1 MPEPQ
6 PPKGLKDWGKHLWD
20 GVIAGTTLDPA
31 GYILLGEACRT
42 ADIIERLS
50 GALASGSTEWIRLAE
65 DADYIAPDGAVEI
78 KIVVNPLLG
87 EIRQQRLALRQ
98 LLAQLKLGN
107 SEANSG
113 EEDDPIAKM
122 MAEFA
127 LPD

>member
-6 PPKGLKDWGKHLWD
+6 QPKGLKDWGKHLWD
-20 GVIAGTTLDPA
+20 GVTAGTTLDPA
-31 GYILLGEACRT
+31 GYVLLGEACRT
-42 ADIIERLS
+42 ADIVERLS
-50 GALASGSTEWIRLAE
+50 GALASGSSEWIRLAE
-65 DADYIAPDGAVEI
+65 EAEYTAPDAVEI

-107 SEANSG
+107 SEANRS
-113 EEDDPIAKM
+113 EDDDPIAKM